1 MDPNVVKLLEMRRRI
16 DAKLAEIMGIPTDP
30 NAEPSTVFPSGPVYP
45 QTERSRIPGR
55 ESGMGGVD
63 RHPPLPTPKP
73 LGLLV

>member
-1 MDPNVVKLLEMRRRI
+1 MDPNVVKLLDLRRRI

-30 NAEPSTVFPSGPVYP
+30 NAEPSNVFPSGPVYP

-55 ESGMGGVD
+55 ESGMGGVG
-63 RHPPLPTPKP
+63 RHPPLPKP

>member
-1 MDPNVVKLLEMRRRI
+1 MDPKVQQLLHARKMI
-16 DAKLAEIMGIPTDP
+16 DDMVAEIMGIPTDP

-63 RHPPLPTPKP
+63 RHPPLPKP
-73 LGLLV
+73 SGLLV

>member
-1 MDPNVVKLLEMRRRI
+1 VDPNIQSLLHARRMI
-16 DAKLAEIMGIPTDP
+16 DDMIAKLMRIPTDP
-30 NAEPSTVFPSGPVYP
+30 NAEPSDVFPSGPVYP

>member
-1 MDPNVVKLLEMRRRI
+1 MDPNVVKLLDLRRRI

-30 NAEPSTVFPSGPVYP
+30 NAEPSDVFPSGPVFP
-45 QTERSRIPGR
+45 QRSPRT